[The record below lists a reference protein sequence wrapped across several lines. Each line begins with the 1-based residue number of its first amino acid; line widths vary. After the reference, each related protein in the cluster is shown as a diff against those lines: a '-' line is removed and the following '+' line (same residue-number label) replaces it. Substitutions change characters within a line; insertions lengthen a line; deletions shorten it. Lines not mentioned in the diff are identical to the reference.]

1 MQWTDNS
8 GNRYVPAIHVCVI
21 YVAACKKNGA
31 NVIHILKISMH
42 KYRTIP
48 FNEARNCNIVYPI
61 TAPMLLS
68 TEAIAI
74 KEHRGNLHNNR

>member
-1 MQWTDNS
+1 M
-8 GNRYVPAIHVCVI
+8 CVI

-31 NVIHILKISMH
+31 YVIYILQISMH
-42 KYRTIP
+42 KYRTIL
-48 FNEARNCNIVYPI
+48 FNDARNCNIVHPI